1 MEKIVSPWLYF
12 YKIYKRCRT
21 WCIITRIQYCNTL
34 FFTLENGRQY
44 RFLYIKQF
52 TCNKSRYLT
61 NPGFFFL
68 SMGKKVWIYMY
79 KCIEWKINKGYLQ
92 GEQTLVQTIACVGY
106 CEHKFERSG
115 SISILTYMLHVTD
128 WWQIAFNTRNKD
140 NAWAMCTQNDE

>member
-1 MEKIVSPWLYF
+1 MEDNVDFALM
-12 YKIYKRCRT
+12 
-21 WCIITRIQYCNTL
+21 
-34 FFTLENGRQY
+34 
-44 RFLYIKQF
+44 YIKQF
-52 TCNKSRYLT
+52 TCNKSIYLT

-68 SMGKKVWIYMY
+68 SMGKTSMNIHVQVHRMK
-79 KCIEWKINKGYLQ
+79 NRYLQ

-140 NAWAMCTQNDE
+140 NAWDMGTQNDK